1 MYDTSK
7 PYKEKTLELIRKTWK
22 TPYISVKEGIY
33 PIFKKKFSYSE
44 VDHTDGIGTK
54 GVYHWQKKTLKNAC
68 LDALAMNLND
78 LVLVGARPYKLQ
90 SHLLIPEDD
99 RKVILTLL
107 KVLSEECLKRKIA
120 ITGGETSIHNNLN
133 GLEIGITMSGFIKK
147 QRINKFKKGDVLIG
161 IKSNGLHSNGFTKIK
176 EIFGKEFR
184 PEFVRPTYIYSETI
198 LSLDEQFNLHGM
210 MHITGGAYMKLKD
223 LLGKEDIRIER
234 EHKLLPQKIF
244 REIYEKGVSD
254 EEMYKTFNC
263 GIGFILS
270 ISPREA
276 KRVILKLN
284 NDGFKA
290 DIIGEVTL
298 GTGKIK
304 IESAFSKK
312 ELEF

>member
-33 PIFKKKFSYSE
+33 PIFKEKFSYSE

-54 GVYHWQKKTLKNAC
+54 GVYHWQKKTFKNAC

-78 LVLVGARPYKLQ
+78 LALVRARPYKLQ
-90 SHLLIPEDD
+90 SHLLLPEDN
-99 RKVILTLL
+99 RIAILAIL
-107 KVLSEECLKRKIA
+107 KALSEECLKRKIA
-120 ITGGETSIHNNLN
+120 ITGGETSIHNNLD
-133 GLEIGITMSGFIKK
+133 GLEISITVSGFIKSQK
-147 QRINKFKKGDVLIG
+147 INKFKKGDVLVG

-184 PEFVRPTYIYSETI
+184 LEFVRPTYIYSEAI
-198 LSLDEQFNLHGM
+198 LSLDELFDFHGM
-210 MHITGGAYMKLKD
+210 MHITGGAYTKLKD
-223 LLGKEDIRIER
+223 LLENVDVKIRR
-234 EHKLLPQKIF
+234 NHKLLPQKIF
-244 REIYEKGVSD
+244 REIYKKGVSD

-270 ISPREA
+270 SLPKEA
-276 KRVILKLN
+276 SKIILKLSR
-284 NDGFKA
+284 DGFEA
-290 DIIGEVTL
+290 DIIGEVIA

-304 IESAFSKK
+304 IESLFSGK
-312 ELEF
+312 EINF